1 MNKIKTIGLS
11 ALAGSMALTSAN
23 AVDYTISGDAAWSY
37 ANETYDG
44 GANAAGGGDG
54 FSLDTTI
61 YFDASG
67 SLDNGWDVS
76 FGLDFDNADGAVS
89 NTSSQA
95 AITMGSMGT
104 IQLNN
109 IGGSATNA
117 IDDVTPSAWEEVYGM
132 GTISTG
138 TQSNPQSVEVGGDAG
153 FFGSST
159 STGSIQYTAPAL
171 ETAGAT
177 ITASIVYDPNA
188 NASAKTAHQGGNV
201 GETGMGYVLKVAH
214 ESGLEVGAGL
224 ETIESDKNYGATAG
238 RESKDEESVT
248 AYVKYSMGPITAA
261 YQESYQDTLDGG
273 KDFEAE
279 MYSVAYTA
287 GDVSVSWGETEVT
300 TKGLAADGHETTSG
314 DAIAVSYTM
323 GSMTIQAQRS
333 EQSRSTVATTGGTA
347 ATRDLDETGIK
358 VSFAF

>member
-1 MNKIKTIGLS
+1 MNKLKTIGLS

-23 AVDYTISGDAAWSY
+23 AVDYTVSGDAAWSY
-37 ANETYDG
+37 ANETYSNG
-44 GANAAGGGDG
+44 SSAAAGGDG
-54 FSLDTTI
+54 FALDTTI

-76 FGLDFDNADGAVS
+76 FGLDFDTETGTVA
-89 NTSSQA
+89 NTSSQS

-104 IQLNN
+104 IQINQ
-109 IGGSATNA
+109 IGGSAANA

-159 STGSIQYTAPAL
+159 SSGSIQYTAPAL

-188 NASAKTAHQGGNV
+188 NNGATAHQGGNV
-201 GETGMGYVLKVAH
+201 GETGMGYVLKIAH

-224 ETIESDKNYGATAG
+224 ETIESDNNYGATAG

-261 YQESYQDTLDGG
+261 YQESYPDTLDGG

-333 EQSRSTVATTGGTA
+333 EQSRSTVATTGSA
-347 ATRDLDETGIK
+347 ATTRDLDETGIK

>member
-1 MNKIKTIGLS
+1 MNKLKTIGLS

-44 GANAAGGGDG
+44 GASAAGGGDG

-104 IQLNN
+104 IQMNN

-159 STGSIQYTAPAL
+159 SSGSIQYTAPAL

-188 NASAKTAHQGGNV
+188 NAGTTSHKGGNV

-333 EQSRSTVATTGGTA
+333 EQSRSTVSTTGGA
-347 ATRDLDETGIK
+347 ATTRDLDETGIK